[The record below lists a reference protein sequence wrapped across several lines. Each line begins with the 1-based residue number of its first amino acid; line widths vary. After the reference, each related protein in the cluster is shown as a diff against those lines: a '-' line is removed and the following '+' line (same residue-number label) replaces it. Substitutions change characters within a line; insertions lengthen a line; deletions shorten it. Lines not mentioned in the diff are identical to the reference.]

1 MQDEINE
8 KVVALVINYVKMGAS
23 ELRRALEKYLHE
35 SGQKH
40 KDGMQQS
47 EDVVKHGKQS
57 VAKLMEQNTGLSN
70 IEVTDGNIKDFEK
83 TARKYN
89 IDFALKKDSAVN
101 PPKYIVFFKARDVDV
116 MTEAFKDYTKVNLK
130 KSQVKQSVRK
140 KLSKAMEAV
149 KNLKQREKVKTKDRG
164 QDR

>member
-8 KVVALVINYVKMGAS
+8 KVVALVINNAKMGAS
-23 ELRRALEKYLHE
+23 ELRRALEKYLAE
-35 SGQKH
+35 QKM
-40 KDGMQQS
+40 KQPTG
-47 EDVVKHGKQS
+47 DVVKHGKQS
-57 VAKLMEQNTGLSN
+57 VGKLMEQNTGLTN
-70 IEVTDGNIKDFEK
+70 LEITDGNIKDFEK

-89 IDFALKKDSAVN
+89 IDFALKKDKSVD

-130 KSQVKQSVRK
+130 KSQRKQSIRK
-140 KLSKAMEAV
+140 KLSKAVEAV
-149 KNLKQREKVKTKDRG
+149 KNMRQREKVKTKDRG

>member
-1 MQDEINE
+1 M
-8 KVVALVINYVKMGAS
+8 
-23 ELRRALEKYLHE
+23 LEQH
-35 SGQKH
+35 
-40 KDGMQQS
+40 
-47 EDVVKHGKQS
+47 
-57 VAKLMEQNTGLSN
+57 TGLTN
-70 IEVTDGNIKDFEK
+70 LEITDGNIKDFEK

-89 IDFALKKDSAVN
+89 IDFALKKDKSVD

-130 KSQVKQSVRK
+130 KSQMKQSIRK

-149 KNLKQREKVKTKDRG
+149 KNMRQREKVKTKDRG

>member
-8 KVVALVINYVKMGAS
+8 KVVALVVNNAKMGAS
-23 ELRRALEKYLHE
+23 ELRRALEKYLQD
-35 SGQKH
+35 QKA
-40 KDGMQQS
+40 KGKT
-47 EDVVKHGKQS
+47 EDVTKHGKQS
-57 VAKLMEQNTGLSN
+57 VAELMEQNTGLSN
-70 IEVTDGNIKDFEK
+70 IEITDGNIKDFEK

-89 IDFALKKDSAVN
+89 IDFALKKDSTLQ

-116 MTEAFKDYTKVNLK
+116 MTEAFKDYTKVNLR
-130 KSQVKQSVRK
+130 KSEVKQSIRK

-149 KNLKQREKVKTKDRG
+149 KAVKQREKVKSKDRG

>member
-1 MQDEINE
+1 MNRGKSIR
-8 KVVALVINYVKMGAS
+8 MG
-23 ELRRALEKYLHE
+23 
-35 SGQKH
+35 G
-40 KDGMQQS
+40 
-47 EDVVKHGKQS
+47 
-57 VAKLMEQNTGLSN
+57 SN
-70 IEVTDGNIKDFEK
+70 LG
-83 TARKYN
+83 
-89 IDFALKKDSAVN
+89 KKDSAVD

-130 KSQVKQSVRK
+130 KSQVKQSIRK